1 MKFGELL
8 LKRFAKKSGSLE
20 DKYKDMRGGSRYS
33 KVLLNKENSY
43 CLNCGPI
50 ITFIYKAL

>member
-33 KVLLNKENSY
+33 KVLLNKDTA
-43 CLNCGPI
+43 I
-50 ITFIYKAL
+50 V